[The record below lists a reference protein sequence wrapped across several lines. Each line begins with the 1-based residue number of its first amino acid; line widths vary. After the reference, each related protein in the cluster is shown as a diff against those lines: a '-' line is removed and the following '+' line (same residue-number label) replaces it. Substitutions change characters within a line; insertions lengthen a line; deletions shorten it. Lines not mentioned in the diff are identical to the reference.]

1 MNLQNSRHNW
11 CFQHFLIDDG
21 KFHIG
26 LPSPILLRLRVF
38 VQEITFYYIRWLK
51 TVEHKRWFLNS
62 VLNKKPLFPE
72 KVVTGH
78 RRNIDPLLCLHHLRM
93 CRLYWNNQYCL
104 WVKQD
109 VCNSS
114 FSSSI
119 CSMDEVLWDKITI
132 WRYEQLLWQNDDTTS
147 KAEYSGDSLA
157 VQAGN
162 ISN

>member
-1 MNLQNSRHNW
+1 MLPTFSNW
-11 CFQHFLIDDG
+11 WRKISY
-21 KFHIG
+21 
-26 LPSPILLRLRVF
+26 SPILLRLGVF
-38 VQEITFYYIRWLK
+38 VREITFYYIRWLK

-114 FSSSI
+114 FSSFI
-119 CSMDEVLWDKITI
+119 CSMDEVWDKITI